1 MLTAD
6 ILTLSWQ
13 MLGLKSLWDNKN
25 NNNNDLF
32 EKKNKIKV
40 AHFCA
45 EPPQGMPKKV
55 QKDKP
60 KLRVG
65 EYIACLSCWCGV

>member
-25 NNNNDLF
+25 NNNNNNLF
-32 EKKNKIKV
+32 EKQTKLKLPTFVQNHKGCKKKCKKTNPKIV
-40 AHFCA
+40 F
-45 EPPQGMPKKV
+45 G
-55 QKDKP
+55 DT
-60 KLRVG
+60 
-65 EYIACLSCWCGV
+65 